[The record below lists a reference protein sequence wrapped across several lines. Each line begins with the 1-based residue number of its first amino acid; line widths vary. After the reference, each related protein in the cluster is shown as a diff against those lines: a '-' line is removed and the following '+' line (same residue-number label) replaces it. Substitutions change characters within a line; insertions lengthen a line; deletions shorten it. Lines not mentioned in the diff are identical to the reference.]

1 MHVPSISP
9 VLYLVPYPYFFIFI
23 LLYTYVEQIISVCF
37 QCMYFLFFEINGKS
51 IKELN
56 KESPEGTP
64 FGWLSDPLGFWGI
77 NEVDSKDG
85 KNIAVFLLT
94 NWNMYALS
102 FM

>member
-1 MHVPSISP
+1 
-9 VLYLVPYPYFFIFI
+9 
-23 LLYTYVEQIISVCF
+23 
-37 QCMYFLFFEINGKS
+37 MYFLFSEINGKS

-64 FGWLSDPLGFWGI
+64 FGWLSSDPLGFWGI

-94 NWNMYALS
+94 NWNIYALS